1 MSDERKIGNSVLR
14 VVRED
19 ITDIEID
26 AFVFY
31 AREDLEL
38 GSGFGNAIAIRGGP
52 SIQEELKKIGSAK
65 PCEVVITEA
74 GKLKA
79 KHIIHAVGPK
89 FMERDIEKK
98 LKTTTLNALKS
109 ADEKG
114 IERVAFPPMG
124 AGFYGVPLPDSIRI
138 TLTTI
143 KEYLSGQTNIKEVLV
158 CGIDDR
164 EFRPMQSQLASLN

>member
-1 MSDERKIGNSVLR
+1 MSDQKKIGNSVIR

-52 SIQEELKKIGSAK
+52 GIQEELKKIGSAK
-65 PCEVVITEA
+65 TCESVITEA

-89 FMERDIEKK
+89 FMEKDMEGK

-114 IERVAFPPMG
+114 IQRVAFPPMG

-138 TLTTI
+138 TLRAI
-143 KEYLSGQTNIKEVLV
+143 REYLSGQTGIKEVLV
-158 CGIDDR
+158 CAVDDR
-164 EFRPMQSQLASLN
+164 EFKPMQSQLASLN